1 MNRKNIIIIALV
13 IVMLTFAM
21 VGKVF
26 AAGSFSASLT
36 PNNSR
41 VSKGSEV
48 KVTFKI
54 SGINVEGGINAITA
68 TLDYDSDV
76 LDLPKD
82 NVEGVNN
89 WSATYNADT
98 YKLAIDRA
106 EVVKEDQEVL
116 TMTFKVKDST
126 SVTTT
131 AVKLKSI
138 AAANS
143 TLSDEV
149 KISDITTNI
158 SISSSSGGLNP
169 SPTSTSSSSPSTSP
183 SGSSSSNNNTN
194 NTNNNTNQNNT
205 ASNRVTNNT
214 ASNTSGSNTTTT
226 KNEAVPYTGAEGYV
240 VPLML
245 IIAVLG
251 IVSFIN
257 YKRIG

>member
-1 MNRKNIIIIALV
+1 MNSKKVLIIVLVMII
-13 IVMLTFAM
+13 LTFAM
-21 VGKVF
+21 IGNVF

-48 KVTFKI
+48 KVTFKV

-82 NVEGVNN
+82 NVAGVNN
-89 WSATYNADT
+89 WTATYNEDT

-106 EVVKEDQEVL
+106 EVIKEDQEVL
-116 TMTFKVKDST
+116 TMTFKVKDNT

-131 AVKLKSI
+131 AIKLKSI

-158 SISSSSGGLNP
+158 SISSGSGGLNP
-169 SPTSTSSSSPSTSP
+169 TPSSTASSNPSSSPS
-183 SGSSSSNNNTN
+183 GNNVSNNVNKCN
-194 NTNNNTNQNNT
+194 PDF
-205 ASNRVTNNT
+205 
-214 ASNTSGSNTTTT
+214 
-226 KNEAVPYTGAEGYV
+226 KK
-240 VPLML
+240 L
-245 IIAVLG
+245 
-251 IVSFIN
+251 
-257 YKRIG
+257 

>member
-1 MNRKNIIIIALV
+1 MNNRKILVTILIAIMLV
-13 IVMLTFAM
+13 IVTI
-21 VGKVF
+21 GNTF

-36 PNNSR
+36 PTNSR
-41 VSKGSEV
+41 VSKGSDV

-76 LDLPKD
+76 LDLPKA
-82 NVEGVNN
+82 NVTGLNN
-89 WSATYNADT
+89 WSVTYNEDT

-106 EVVKEDQEVL
+106 EVVTADQDVF
-116 TMTFKVKDST
+116 TMTFKVKENT

-131 AVKLKSI
+131 AIKLKSI

-143 TLSDEV
+143 TLSEEV

-158 SISSSSGGLNP
+158 SISSTSGGLNP
-169 SPTSTSSSSPSTSP
+169 SPSASPSTSP
-183 SGSSSSNNNTN
+183 SASPSASSSASPSGSNGNVANNVVNNRVLNNTVVN
-194 NTNNNTNQNNT
+194 EPK
-205 ASNRVTNNT
+205 
-214 ASNTSGSNTTTT
+214 SNTTTI

-251 IVSFIN
+251 IISFIN
-257 YKRIG
+257 YKKLS